1 MVLCGVVCAGLAAG
15 MAVMRKKAVWQKI
28 RSPCIVLVVF
38 GVLGFLAAVSEE
50 TRENGFENGLIARK
64 EPGEGELET
73 EANVYFKEEDVQ
85 YPVTVTIEERRYRK
99 AEEEKLLSGA
109 VKEMKETFC
118 GKNESLEKIILN
130 PVVSDC
136 YQDGAVT
143 AEWTFSETDVITPD
157 GEIRP
162 EALKMGRQ
170 KVEAL
175 VSLKCGSSEMFY
187 EFAFWISSQK
197 KSKQEELLF
206 KLNEQIAA
214 QETTEEYVRLPDEVD
229 GRKIEWREPA
239 SGQSFE
245 ILGLGALAA
254 FAAFYAAGEQKKK
267 QERKRKQKLLLAYP
281 EFVSKL
287 SLLLGA
293 GMSISG
299 ALRKMNDMYQRKKR
313 NGKEE
318 EAYEELYRMVCE
330 MDNGRGEIKAY
341 QEFSERCDAQPYR
354 KLVALLIAGQRVGSR
369 RLMERLNEEA
379 DRVFAERKN
388 AARRLGEEAGTKML
402 LPMMM
407 MLIIVMGIV
416 MAPAFL
422 SIYQK

>member
-1 MVLCGVVCAGLAAG
+1 MVLCGVICAGLAAG

-85 YPVTVTIEERRYRK
+85 YPVTVIIEERRYRK

-341 QEFSERCDAQPYR
+341 QEFSERCDVQPYR

>member
-28 RSPCIVLVVF
+28 RSPCMVLFVF

-73 EANVYFKEEDVQ
+73 EANVYFEEKDVQ

-118 GKNESLEKIILN
+118 GKNDSLEKIILN

-162 EALKMGRQ
+162 EALKTGRQ

-187 EFAFWISSQK
+187 EFAFWISPQK
-197 KSKQEELLF
+197 KSKQEEILF
-206 KLNEQIAA
+206 KLKEQIAA
-214 QETTEEYVRLPDEVD
+214 QETTEKYVRLPDEVD

-341 QEFSERCDAQPYR
+341 QEFSERCDVQPYR

>member
-1 MVLCGVVCAGLAAG
+1 MVLF
-15 MAVMRKKAVWQKI
+15 
-28 RSPCIVLVVF
+28 VF

-73 EANVYFKEEDVQ
+73 EANVYFEEKDVQ

-118 GKNESLEKIILN
+118 GKNDSLEKIILN

-162 EALKMGRQ
+162 EALKTGRQ

-187 EFAFWISSQK
+187 EFAFWISPQK
-197 KSKQEELLF
+197 KSKQEEILF
-206 KLNEQIAA
+206 KLKEQIAA
-214 QETTEEYVRLPDEVD
+214 QETTEKYVRLPDEVD

-341 QEFSERCDAQPYR
+341 QEFSERCDVQPYR